1 MISAIAKNSPKVI
14 SGVPLYWTKTLFSS
28 QNSENQKREKRYSWF
43 LDFYV
48 AFVDSYR
55 RIFVC
60 ETITK
65 WLQLYS
71 HKKKRQKQIKKLMQR
86 GLLDPEKVDPF
97 QLFLETGGLTHCLY
111 KDSERILGNT
121 FGMCVLQVKLCRCLL
136 L

>member
-1 MISAIAKNSPKVI
+1 MISAITKNFPKVI

>member
-1 MISAIAKNSPKVI
+1 MISAITKNSPKVI

>member
-14 SGVPLYWTKTLFSS
+14 SGVPLYRNKTLFSS